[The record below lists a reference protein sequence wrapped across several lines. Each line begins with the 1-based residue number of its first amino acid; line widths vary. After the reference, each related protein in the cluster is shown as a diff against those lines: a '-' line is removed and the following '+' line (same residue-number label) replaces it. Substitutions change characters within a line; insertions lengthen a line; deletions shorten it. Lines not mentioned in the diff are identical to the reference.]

1 MCLSNTC
8 LPFQEMSLR
17 FTGLREVHSGSFCGL
32 KKLQIL
38 KLGYNKL
45 HTAPEIS
52 PVKPTLHKLYLS
64 ENQLVRFPNDY
75 FKGFLQLRV
84 LDVTANLLVAAP
96 PISWLTSTL
105 EVLSL
110 ESNCITSVAGIYSK
124 KTFQRLAGLFLE
136 NNEINEIDIRV
147 LSKMPKLKY
156 LRLDANRIRHIDDYR
171 PHLARTRI
179 NLALN
184 PFHCDIKMAWMSTVG
199 MNKVSKPTC
208 ETPWCIKGK
217 LIPGMSKYLYKKL
230 IITS

>member
-1 MCLSNTC
+1 MCLGNTC

-17 FTGLREVHSGSFCGL
+17 FTELREVHSGSFCGL
-32 KKLQIL
+32 EKLQIL
-38 KLGYNKL
+38 KLGCNKL
-45 HTAPEIS
+45 HRAPEIS
-52 PVKPTLHKLYLS
+52 PVKPTFHKLYLS

-96 PISWLTSTL
+96 PISWLTSTR
-105 EVLSL
+105 EILSF

-124 KTFQRLAGLFLE
+124 TPFQRLSGLFLE
-136 NNEINEIDIRV
+136 NNEINEIDNRILRKM
-147 LSKMPKLKY
+147 SKLEY
-156 LRLDANRIRHIDDYR
+156 LRLDTNRIRHKDDYR
-171 PHLARTRI
+171 PHLAYTRI

-184 PFHCDIKMAWMSTVG
+184 PFHCDIKMDWMSTVG
-199 MNKVSKPTC
+199 MNKVIKPTY

-217 LIPGMSKYLYKKL
+217 VMPGMRKYLYKKL